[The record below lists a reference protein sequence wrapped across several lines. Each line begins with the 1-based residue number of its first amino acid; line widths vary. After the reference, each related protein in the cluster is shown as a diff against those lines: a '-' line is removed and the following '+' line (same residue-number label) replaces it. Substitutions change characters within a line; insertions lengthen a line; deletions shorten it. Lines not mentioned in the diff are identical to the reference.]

1 MLKTIKNNFIFII
14 FLAAFGL
21 VGGYFT
27 ALYSI
32 ESLSAELLE
41 ETVAQLGSVDMLIVI
56 TIAQAT
62 LYSVLL
68 GLIGK
73 IIAEKIGLWQS
84 FRIEMKPLSSVLL
97 VSVIGGVAMIFV
109 DLYGFGAFNQQIADS
124 YLAKPTLNYFL
135 ASITYGGVVEE
146 VMLRLFSMSLIAFI
160 LMKISRN
167 TEPSTANLVI
177 ANLIAAAVFA
187 AGHLP
192 ATATTLGLD
201 ALLVVRCFVM
211 NGAFGVAFGRLYRKY
226 GIGYALLA
234 HAGVHIV
241 SKTIWFVVV

>member
-124 YLAKPTLNYFL
+124 YLVKPTLNYFL
-135 ASITYGGVVEE
+135 SSIFYGGVIEE
-146 VMLRLFSMSLIAFI
+146 VMMRLFVMSLLAFI
-160 LMKISRN
+160 FMKISKN
-167 TEPSTANLVI
+167 DEASDGALILANVI
-177 ANLIAAAVFA
+177 SALLFA

-192 ATATTLGLD
+192 ATAQTLGLD
-201 ALLVVRCFVM
+201 ALIIARCFIM
-211 NGAFGVAFGRLYRKY
+211 NGAYGIIFGRLYRKY
-226 GIGYALLA
+226 GIGYAMLA
-234 HAGVHIV
+234 HAGVHVV
-241 SKTIWFVVV
+241 SKAIWLLI